1 MVGLE
6 LGFDGFMYGF
16 VYVRCLNGF
25 WELGLNGFWEL
36 GFEWVCVNGNSV

>member
-25 WELGLNGFWEL
+25 WELG
-36 GFEWVCVNGNSV
+36 FEWVLGIGV

>member
-25 WELGLNGFWEL
+25 WELR
-36 GFEWVCVNGNSV
+36 FEWVCVCGDFVG